1 MRCVVKISL
10 RRRQRQKRV
19 QTIVRSVSTSL
30 KNSQV
35 DLETTIKKDP
45 KGFVTEQQIRVN
57 NAKQYLTLKEA
68 DWIVKTFS

>member
-35 DLETTIKKDP
+35 DLETTIKKDT